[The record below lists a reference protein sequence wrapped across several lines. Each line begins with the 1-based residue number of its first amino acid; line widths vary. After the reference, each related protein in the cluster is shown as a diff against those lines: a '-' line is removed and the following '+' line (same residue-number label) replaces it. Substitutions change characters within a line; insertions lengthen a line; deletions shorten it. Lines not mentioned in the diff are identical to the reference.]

1 MLKDASPKK
10 MSTPNSNSIFDMV
23 DRNAWTGATHTR
35 RRKFRRLIS
44 LSYHSSFLLGRW
56 FPNAIPLVYVVG
68 YPKSGTSWVGQLI
81 ADYLQ
86 LPFPQH
92 SIFPI
97 GFPAVIQGHQSI
109 DSKFPA
115 GVYAV
120 RDGRDVVISGFHH
133 LKSQF
138 LAGGGSS
145 KHRKYYKSID
155 LEAPLVELLPSFI
168 EHSVKHPWACK
179 YHWGD
184 HVKAYFK
191 ASNSKVEMVH
201 YEKLLADPAAT
212 LTELIEK
219 LSNAEADI
227 ERVRDTVN
235 RYSFARQSGGKEQKD
250 SYFRKG
256 KKGDWRNH
264 FDRNSA
270 ELFQKHFGEALVLAG
285 YEADGSWVQEVTG

>member
-1 MLKDASPKK
+1 MLKDTTSKK
-10 MSTPNSNSIFDMV
+10 MNEAKPNPIFDMV

-68 YPKSGTSWVGQLI
+68 YPKSGTSWVGQLV

-109 DSKFPA
+109 DAKFPS

-133 LKSQF
+133 LKSQY

-145 KHRKYYKSID
+145 KHRKYYESID
-155 LEAPLVELLPSFI
+155 LESSVSQLLPSFI

-184 HVKAYFK
+184 HVKAYFD
-191 ASNSKVEMVH
+191 ADNPNVEMVH
-201 YEKLLADPAAT
+201 YEKLLANPAET
-212 LTELIEK
+212 LTRLIEK
-219 LSNAEADI
+219 LSGGEAQS
-227 ERVRDTVN
+227 EKVLDTVN
-235 RYSFARQSGGKEQKD
+235 RYSFARQSSGGDEKN

-264 FDRNSA
+264 FDGESA
-270 ELFQKHFGEALVLAG
+270 RLFEKHFGEALILAG
-285 YEADGSWVQEVTG
+285 YEQDSKWVDEL